1 MKNNFLLSIGRK
13 KLSSLQGHG
22 RRVTALSTMIVLL
35 TGIIAFASIPGADG
49 VIHGCYN
56 KNGDSSLRVID
67 STAQCKSNEIA
78 LNFNQ
83 TGPQGLQGLQ
93 GLQGAPGADGATG
106 APGPAGTNGTSEAY
120 FAPQILQI
128 PLMLAGTRTLLSKNV
143 PAGSYVINAKVQG
156 ANFNVLDD
164 LQRILRCN
172 LSTGDSSTTTLEVD
186 GAKIIPLQ
194 DAVTFDAPAT
204 ITLACTGF
212 SVSVDHFV
220 MTAIK
225 VDAVY

>member
-1 MKNNFLLSIGRK
+1 MKTNFLLSIGWK
-13 KLSSLQGHG
+13 KLSILQGSG

-35 TGIIAFASIPGADG
+35 TGIIAFASIPGANG
-49 VIHGCYN
+49 VIHVCYN

-67 STAQCKSNEIA
+67 STARCRSNEIA
-78 LNFNQ
+78 FNFNQ

-106 APGPAGTNGTSEAY
+106 APGPAGMNGRSEAY

-128 PLMLAGTRTLLSKNV
+128 PLILAGTRTLLSKNV
-143 PAGSYVINAKVQG
+143 PAGSYVINAKVEG
-156 ANFNVLDD
+156 RNFFDG
-164 LQRILRCN
+164 LQRILRCE

-194 DAVTFDAPAT
+194 DTVTFDAPAT

-212 SVSVDHFV
+212 NISVNHFV

-225 VDAVY
+225 VNAVY